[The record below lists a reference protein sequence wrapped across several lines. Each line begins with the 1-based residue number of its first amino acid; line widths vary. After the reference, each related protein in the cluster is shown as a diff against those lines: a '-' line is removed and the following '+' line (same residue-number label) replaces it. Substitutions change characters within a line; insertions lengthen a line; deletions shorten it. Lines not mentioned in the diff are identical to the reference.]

1 MYPIYSIALALVTL
15 VAALRYL
22 PFSWNRQRL
31 TKAQSTQPILIVRPN
46 ALQPTCEDIHRAV
59 LDPSPLVAREIALGV
74 ATVLVRYRASQRT
87 ATAQLIIWE
96 GRRKGLHD
104 SFYDLGARKTDALGS
119 ELVRDFV
126 QLGREKLDALPLTGT
141 TCRAAKRRASPRAL
155 SPVEPEVAQRHLPT
169 TMALRST
176 QVSVTPG
183 PDPLAVVTQAQP
195 EPSAQTSKP
204 AKTVAYPSITRGQL
218 LEAGLMNKYDTS
230 TSASKRVYG
239 VLVRDDET
247 GLLTQLW
254 GSALRD
260 QLADKR
266 IAIHDRVE
274 IVKLGR
280 QVVEPDK
287 APMNLYSVAK
297 IA

>member
-15 VAALRYL
+15 VAALRFL
-22 PFSWNRQRL
+22 PFSWNRERL
-31 TKAQSTQPILIVRPN
+31 TKAQSTQPLLIAHPN
-46 ALQPTCEDIHRAV
+46 ALQPTRDEIQRTI
-59 LDPSPLVAREIALGV
+59 LDPSPLVAREIARGA

-87 ATAQLIIWE
+87 ATAQLIIWA
-96 GRRKGLHD
+96 GKRKGLHD

-119 ELVRDFV
+119 ELIHDFV
-126 QLGREKLDALPLTGT
+126 QLGRKKLEALRSAGT
-141 TCRAAKRRASPRAL
+141 TRRAVKRRAAPPASSSL
-155 SPVEPEVAQRHLPT
+155 EPEVAERHVPA
-169 TMALRST
+169 TMAPLSIDACAM
-176 QVSVTPG
+176 PA
-183 PDPLAVVTQAQP
+183 PDPELTVAQP
-195 EPSAQTSKP
+195 EPSAQKSKP
-204 AKTVAYPSITRGQL
+204 AKAVTYPSITRGQL

-239 VLVRDDET
+239 VLLRDDDT

-260 QLADKR
+260 QLTQKR
-266 IAIHDRVE
+266 IAIHDHIE

-280 QVVEPDK
+280 QIVEPDK